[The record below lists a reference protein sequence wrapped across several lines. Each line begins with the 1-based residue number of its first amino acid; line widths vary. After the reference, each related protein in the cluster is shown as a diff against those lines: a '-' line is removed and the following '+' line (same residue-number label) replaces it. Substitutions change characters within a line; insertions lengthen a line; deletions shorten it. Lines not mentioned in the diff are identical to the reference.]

1 MIQSSASISCALLRL
16 SIFCKRRSCRGE
28 DLARLLVVEGAEEK
42 GTAKDAF
49 ADAFG
54 VWVLG
59 LLVQLLTQTLSLVNT
74 ACVLLLTGFQQFLFF
89 FFLTF
94 QCAFCCCWDIFQELQ
109 LDMCKLT
116 LTKSMLP
123 VLRVPPSPS
132 LQIECFVFFAV
143 FCILN
148 LQTQCLKWFL
158 WDIKSSIWGN
168 SVKPHLATSGSC
180 YLCLDVLWNAMQE
193 AAFCVYVLVYVCS

>member
-1 MIQSSASISCALLRL
+1 MYPVIDNFNSTLKPLPDLVRDIYNLLVKAARRSLVQYLLSSPPFMIQSSASISRALLRL

-59 LLVQLLTQTLSLVNT
+59 FLVQLLTQTLSLVNT

-148 LQTQCLKWFL
+148 LQTQCLK
-158 WDIKSSIWGN
+158 
-168 SVKPHLATSGSC
+168 
-180 YLCLDVLWNAMQE
+180 
-193 AAFCVYVLVYVCS
+193 

>member
-89 FFLTF
+89 FFF
-94 QCAFCCCWDIFQELQ
+94 NI
-109 LDMCKLT
+109 
-116 LTKSMLP
+116 P
-123 VLRVPPSPS
+123 V
-132 LQIECFVFFAV
+132 
-143 FCILN
+143 CIL
-148 LQTQCLKWFL
+148 LLLGHFSGVAVGYVQAHSHQKHA
-158 WDIKSSIWGN
+158 SSPTCTTFPL
-168 SVKPHLATSGSC
+168 SS
-180 YLCLDVLWNAMQE
+180 D
-193 AAFCVYVLVYVCS
+193 

>member
-1 MIQSSASISCALLRL
+1 MLCCICPSS
-16 SIFCKRRSCRGE
+16 CKRRSCRGE

-59 LLVQLLTQTLSLVNT
+59 FLVQLLTQTLSLVNT

-148 LQTQCLKWFL
+148 LQTQCLK
-158 WDIKSSIWGN
+158 
-168 SVKPHLATSGSC
+168 
-180 YLCLDVLWNAMQE
+180 
-193 AAFCVYVLVYVCS
+193 

>member
-1 MIQSSASISCALLRL
+1 MYPVIDNFNSTLKPLPDLVRDIYNLLVKAARRSLVQYLLSSPPFMIQSSASISCALLRL

-74 ACVLLLTGFQQFLFF
+74 AFFLLLTGFQQFFF
-89 FFLTF
+89 FFF
-94 QCAFCCCWDIFQELQ
+94 
-109 LDMCKLT
+109 
-116 LTKSMLP
+116 
-123 VLRVPPSPS
+123 
-132 LQIECFVFFAV
+132 
-143 FCILN
+143 
-148 LQTQCLKWFL
+148 
-158 WDIKSSIWGN
+158 
-168 SVKPHLATSGSC
+168 
-180 YLCLDVLWNAMQE
+180 
-193 AAFCVYVLVYVCS
+193 